1 MCGDIVEHPLRQ
13 TLEPTRVTSRE
24 FKERL
29 IRRARRAD
37 VQVPPKLA
45 ESLEQYYR
53 LLAVW
58 NPKINLTAL
67 PLSPP
72 EDQTFDR
79 LLIEPLAAAKF
90 LESRQL
96 NGIDVGSGSGSP
108 AIPLALACPNLALRM
123 VESKTRKAVFL
134 TEAVRTLHL
143 QSAVEAARFEQLLSR
158 PDLHEAADLV
168 TVRAVR
174 VETRTLTTLQAF
186 LRAGGQFFWFRSA
199 TSSAAP
205 SNVPPPLRWTATHP
219 LVDANSS
226 RLVVLSKDLV
236 AVR

>member
-1 MCGDIVEHPLRQ
+1 VEQPLRHN
-13 TLEPTRVTSRE
+13 LEPTRVTSRE

-37 VQVPPKLA
+37 VQVSAPLA

-53 LLAVW
+53 ILALW

-90 LESRQL
+90 LDSRPL
-96 NGIDVGSGSGSP
+96 TGIDIGSGGGSP
-108 AIPLALACPNLALRM
+108 AIPLALACPTLAFRM

-134 TEAVRTLHL
+134 TEALRNLHI
-143 QSAVEAARFEQLLSR
+143 QGVVETGRFEQLLSR
-158 PDLHEAADLV
+158 PDLHEAADII

-186 LRAGGQFFWFRSA
+186 LRAGGQLFWFRSA
-199 TSSAAP
+199 TSASAP

-219 LVDANSS
+219 LVDSNSS

-236 AVR
+236 APR